1 MLVKT
6 YWMTWLAV
14 AAAAG
19 IMFLGGGMT
28 MFVMVFFGFIAFGLT
43 FMGLISILP
52 SMVSHPTP
60 EKESSEKP
68 AEKTSP
74 QKGRVHR
81 PVRTAHV

>member
-19 IMFLGGGMT
+19 IIFLGGGMT
-28 MFVMVFFGFIAFGLT
+28 MFVLVVFGFIAFGLT

-52 SMVSHPTP
+52 SMVSHPTL
-60 EKESSEKP
+60 EKEMTEKP
-68 AEKTSP
+68 VDKTVLEKS
-74 QKGRVHR
+74 RVHR
-81 PVRTAHV
+81 PVRSAHA

>member
-19 IMFLGGGMT
+19 IIFLGGGMT
-28 MFVMVFFGFIAFGLT
+28 MFVLVVFGFIAFGLT

-52 SMVSHPTP
+52 STVSHPIP
-60 EKESSEKP
+60 EKEKTEKP
-68 AEKTSP
+68 ADKTFLEKS
-74 QKGRVHR
+74 RIHR
-81 PVRTAHV
+81 PVHSAHA